1 MKNRYRLKVGAW
13 ASYTFF
19 DEYKNLPLNDNVAAL
34 SKTKE
39 ILFGKNYMNLQNQ
52 VISGWS
58 IEGLPKSEEIGSY
71 KVSFSGIFHQVLNHN
86 SFGPVLYIYYLIAEI
101 LKDNPEAEIAK
112 IYGFVARSLRTF
124 ASLLRE
130 QSLLEQL
137 EYLFKSDGLQATFK
151 MSPKQDS
158 QEKTDI
164 LIEFNGNTYRLWTY
178 QHSSRGLPHNIERIS
193 GKRGALPPGIHVLC
207 PLISEAVEELGPI
220 NKKISTQRKKIKA
233 NEEKL
238 ILIAIPKTKND
249 QKKLENITDST
260 KKCEDK
266 IKELK
271 ADFDKIK
278 KTASVYIEEVNGY
291 YFFSDRCARN
301 VYAQIIKP
309 SAILPYKD
317 VVDILDAPQILLS
330 KNTVFQVI

>member
-1 MKNRYRLKVGAW
+1 MNKYRLKVGSW
-13 ASYTFF
+13 ETHTFLE
-19 DEYKNLPLNDNVAAL
+19 EYQNLPLTNNTTAL

-52 VISGWS
+52 VVSGWS

-71 KVSFSGIFHQVLNHN
+71 KVSFSGIFHQVLNDN
-86 SFGPVLYIYYLIAEI
+86 GFGPVLYIHNLIAEI
-101 LKDNPEAEIAK
+101 LKDNPDAEMAK

-164 LIEFNGNTYRLWTY
+164 LIEFNGSTYRLWTY

-220 NKKISTQRKKIKA
+220 QKKISTQKRKIAGNK
-233 NEEKL
+233 EKL
-238 ILIAIPKTKND
+238 ILISTPKTKTD
-249 QKKLENITDST
+249 QKKMLNIIDST

-266 IKELK
+266 IKELE
-271 ADFDKIK
+271 ADFEKIK
-278 KTASVYIEEVNGY
+278 KTASLYIEEVNGY
-291 YFFSDRCARN
+291 YFFSDGCARN
-301 VYAQIIKP
+301 IYAQVIKP

-330 KNTVFQVI
+330 KNTVFQII

>member
-1 MKNRYRLKVGAW
+1 MNKYRLKVGSW
-13 ASYTFF
+13 ATHTFF
-19 DEYKNLPLNDNVAAL
+19 DEYQNLPSTDNPAAL

-39 ILFGKNYMNLQNQ
+39 ILFGRNYMNLQNQ
-52 VISGWS
+52 VVSGWS
-58 IEGLPKSEEIGSY
+58 TEGLPKSEEIGSY
-71 KVSFSGIFHQVLNHN
+71 KVSFSGIFHQVLNDN
-86 SFGPVLYIYYLIAEI
+86 SFGPVLYIYNLIAEI
-101 LKDNPEAEIAK
+101 LKDNPDAEIAK

-137 EYLFKSDGLQATFK
+137 EYLFKLDGLQATFK

-164 LIEFNGNTYRLWTY
+164 LIEFNGITYRLWTY

-193 GKRGALPPGIHVLC
+193 GKRGALPPGIHILC

-220 NKKISTQRKKIKA
+220 QKKISTQKKKIVA

-238 ILIAIPKTKND
+238 SLMSAPKTKTD
-249 QKKLENITDST
+249 QKKMVTIADST
-260 KKCEDK
+260 KKCEVK
-266 IKELK
+266 IKELES
-271 ADFDKIK
+271 DFKTIK
-278 KTASVYIEEVNGY
+278 KTASVYIEEINGY
-291 YFFSDRCARN
+291 YFFSDGCARN
-301 VYAQIIKP
+301 VYAQVVKP

-330 KNTVFQVI
+330 KNMVFQVI

>member
-1 MKNRYRLKVGAW
+1 MNKYRLKVGSW
-13 ASYTFF
+13 ETHTFLE
-19 DEYKNLPLNDNVAAL
+19 EYQNLPLTNITTDL

-52 VISGWS
+52 VVSGWS

-71 KVSFSGIFHQVLNHN
+71 KVSFSGIFHQVLNDN
-86 SFGPVLYIYYLIAEI
+86 GFGPVLYIHNLIAEI
-101 LKDNPEAEIAK
+101 LKDNPDAEMAK

-164 LIEFNGNTYRLWTY
+164 LIEFNGSTYRLWTY

-220 NKKISTQRKKIKA
+220 QKKISTQKRKIAA
-233 NEEKL
+233 NKEKL
-238 ILIAIPKTKND
+238 ILISTPKTKTN
-249 QKKLENITDST
+249 QKKMLNIIDST

-266 IKELK
+266 IKELE
-271 ADFDKIK
+271 ADFEKIK
-278 KTASVYIEEVNGY
+278 KTASLYIEEVNGY
-291 YFFSDRCARN
+291 YFFSDGCARN
-301 VYAQIIKP
+301 IYAQVIKP

>member
-1 MKNRYRLKVGAW
+1 MNKYRLKVGSW
-13 ASYTFF
+13 ATHTFL
-19 DEYKNLPLNDNVAAL
+19 DEYQNLPLTDNTAAL

-39 ILFGKNYMNLQNQ
+39 ILFGKNYMDLQNQ
-52 VISGWS
+52 VVSGWS

-71 KVSFSGIFHQVLNHN
+71 KVSFSGIFHQVLNDN
-86 SFGPVLYIYYLIAEI
+86 SFGPVLYIYNLIAEI
-101 LKDNPEAEIAK
+101 LKDNPDAEIAK
-112 IYGFVARSLRTF
+112 IYGFVSRSLRTF

-164 LIEFNGNTYRLWTY
+164 LIEFNGNKYRLWTY

-193 GKRGALPPGIHVLC
+193 GKRGALPSGIHILC

-220 NKKISTQRKKIKA
+220 QKKISTQKKKIA
-233 NEEKL
+233 TNEEKL
-238 ILIAIPKTKND
+238 SLISIPKTKTD
-249 QKKLENITDST
+249 EKKTENISDST
-260 KKCEDK
+260 KKCEEK
-266 IKELK
+266 VKELEV
-271 ADFDKIK
+271 DFEKIK

-291 YFFSDRCARN
+291 YFFSDACARN
-301 VYAQIIKP
+301 VYAQVIKP
-309 SAILPYKD
+309 SAILPYKN

>member
-1 MKNRYRLKVGAW
+1 MNKYRLKVGNW
-13 ASYTFF
+13 ATHTFL
-19 DEYKNLPLNDNVAAL
+19 DEYQNLPPTDNTAAL

-52 VISGWS
+52 VVSGWS
-58 IEGLPKSEEIGSY
+58 IEGLPKSEENGSY
-71 KVSFSGIFHQVLNHN
+71 KVSFSGIFHQALNDN
-86 SFGPVLYIYYLIAEI
+86 NFGPVLYIYSLIVEI
-101 LKDNPEAEIAK
+101 LKDNPDAEIAK

-137 EYLFKSDGLQATFK
+137 EYLFKSEGHQVIFK

-164 LIEFNGNTYRLWTY
+164 LIEFNGSTYRLWTY

-220 NKKISTQRKKIKA
+220 QKKILTQRKKIMANKEKLTLISASTTKA
-233 NEEKL
+233 N
-238 ILIAIPKTKND
+238 
-249 QKKLENITDST
+249 QKKMGNITDSS

-266 IKELK
+266 IRELE
-271 ADFDKIK
+271 ADFEKIK
-278 KTASVYIEEVNGY
+278 KTAYEYIEEVNGY
-291 YFFSDRCARN
+291 YFFSDACARN
-301 VYAQIIKP
+301 IYAQVIKP

-317 VVDILDAPQILLS
+317 VVNILDAPQILLS

>member
-1 MKNRYRLKVGAW
+1 MNKYRSKVGSW
-13 ASYTFF
+13 ATHTFL
-19 DEYKNLPLNDNVAAL
+19 DEYQNLPSTDNTAAL

-52 VISGWS
+52 VVSGWS

-71 KVSFSGIFHQVLNHN
+71 KVSFSGIFHQVLNN
-86 SFGPVLYIYYLIAEI
+86 NNFGPALYIYNLIAAI
-101 LKDNPEAEIAK
+101 LKDNPDAEIAK
-112 IYGFVARSLRTF
+112 IYGFIARSLRTF

-137 EYLFKSDGLQATFK
+137 EYLFKSDDHKAIFK

-164 LIEFNGNTYRLWTY
+164 LIEFNGSTYRLWTY

-193 GKRGALPPGIHVLC
+193 GKRGALPPGIHILC

-220 NKKISTQRKKIKA
+220 QKKIATQRKKIAA
-233 NEEKL
+233 NKEKL
-238 ILIAIPKTKND
+238 ALISTSKTKAD
-249 QKKLENITDST
+249 QKKMGNITDSC

-266 IKELK
+266 IKELET
-271 ADFDKIK
+271 DFEKIK
-278 KTASVYIEEVNGY
+278 KTASVHIEEVNGY
-291 YFFSDRCARN
+291 YFFSDSCARN
-301 VYAQIIKP
+301 VYTQIIKP
-309 SAILPYKD
+309 STILSYKD

-330 KNTVFQVI
+330 KNTTFRVI

>member
-1 MKNRYRLKVGAW
+1 MNKYRLKVGSW
-13 ASYTFF
+13 ETHTFLE
-19 DEYKNLPLNDNVAAL
+19 EYQNLPLTNNTTAL

-52 VISGWS
+52 VVSGWS

-71 KVSFSGIFHQVLNHN
+71 KVSFSGIFHQVLNDN
-86 SFGPVLYIYYLIAEI
+86 GFGPVLYIHNLIAEI
-101 LKDNPEAEIAK
+101 LKDNPDAEMAK

-164 LIEFNGNTYRLWTY
+164 LIEFNGSTYRLWTY

-207 PLISEAVEELGPI
+207 QLISEAVEELGPI
-220 NKKISTQRKKIKA
+220 QKKISTQKRKIAA
-233 NEEKL
+233 NKEKL
-238 ILIAIPKTKND
+238 ILISTPKTKTD
-249 QKKLENITDST
+249 QKKMLNIIDST

-266 IKELK
+266 IKELE
-271 ADFDKIK
+271 ADFEKIK
-278 KTASVYIEEVNGY
+278 KTASLYIEEVNGY
-291 YFFSDRCARN
+291 YFFSDGCARN
-301 VYAQIIKP
+301 IYAQVIKP

-330 KNTVFQVI
+330 KNTVFQII

>member
-1 MKNRYRLKVGAW
+1 MNKYRLKVAGW
-13 ASYTFF
+13 AMHTFL
-19 DEYKNLPLNDNVAAL
+19 DEYQNLPLTNNTVAL

-39 ILFGKNYMNLQNQ
+39 ILFGKDYMNLQNQ
-52 VISGWS
+52 VVSGWS

-71 KVSFSGIFHQVLNHN
+71 KVSFSGIFHQVLNN
-86 SFGPVLYIYYLIAEI
+86 NNFGPVLYIYNLVSEI
-101 LKDNPEAEIAK
+101 LKDNPDAEIAK

-137 EYLFKSDGLQATFK
+137 EYLFKSDGLQAIFK

-164 LIEFNGNTYRLWTY
+164 LIEFNGSTYRLWTY

-193 GKRGALPPGIHVLC
+193 GKRGSLPPGIHVLC

-220 NKKISTQRKKIKA
+220 QKKITTQKKKISA
-233 NEEKL
+233 NKEKL
-238 ILIAIPKTKND
+238 ILISAPKTKTD
-249 QKKLENITDST
+249 QKKIGNITDST

-266 IKELK
+266 IRELE
-271 ADFDKIK
+271 ADFEKVK
-278 KTASVYIEEVNGY
+278 KTASAYIEEVNGY
-291 YFFSDRCARN
+291 YFFSDACARN
-301 VYAQIIKP
+301 VYDQVIKP
-309 SAILPYKD
+309 SVILSYKD
-317 VVDILDAPQILLS
+317 VVDILDSPQILLS